1 MRFNDLLHLLNQI
14 RHGIPS
20 FHHIPVE
27 LLHFSLDWIRAFCY
41 SKNMI

>member
-1 MRFNDLLHLLNQI
+1 MRLDDLLHLLNQI

-20 FHHIPVE
+20 FHHIVVE
-27 LLHFSLDWIRAFCY
+27 LLQILLDGIRAFCY